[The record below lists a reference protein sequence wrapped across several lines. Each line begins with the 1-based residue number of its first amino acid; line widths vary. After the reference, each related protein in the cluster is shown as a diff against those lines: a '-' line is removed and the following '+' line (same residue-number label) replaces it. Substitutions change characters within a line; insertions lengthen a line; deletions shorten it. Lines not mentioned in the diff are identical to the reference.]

1 MKAEPGHRGRRGVHP
16 LVAAARG
23 AGQRRFPCYGLA
35 PQSAPAMSDLQDQM
49 KQAVAAAAVEQ
60 IQDGMVLGLGSG
72 STAALMIQGLGERL
86 RRGELR
92 DIVGVTTS
100 FQGEVLAAELGIPL
114 QSLNAVDRIDL
125 AIDGA
130 DEVDPSFQLIKGGGA
145 CHVQEKLV
153 AVRAKR
159 FVVVVDSTK
168 LVDTLNLGFKLPVE
182 VLPGAWRQ
190 VKDQLGEMGAD
201 AQLRMAVRKAGPVVT
216 DQGNLVLDVT
226 FAGGISDPE
235 ALEKAINNLPGVLEN
250 GLFVNL
256 TDQVLVGEIVDGVPG
271 VRDLAK
277 R

>member
-1 MKAEPGHRGRRGVHP
+1 MA
-16 LVAAARG
+16 
-23 AGQRRFPCYGLA
+23 
-35 PQSAPAMSDLQDQM
+35 DLQDRM

-60 IQDGMVLGLGSG
+60 IRDGMVVGLGSG
-72 STAALMIQGLGERL
+72 STAALMIQGLGAKL
-86 RRGELR
+86 QRGELK

-114 QSLNAVDRIDL
+114 RSLNAIERIDL

-153 AVRAKR
+153 ARRAER

-168 LVDTLNLGFKLPVE
+168 LVDTLNLGFLLPVE
-182 VLPGAWRQ
+182 VLPGASRQ
-190 VKDQLGEMGAD
+190 VQGQLAAMGAE

-216 DQGNLVLDVT
+216 DQGNLVLDAK
-226 FAGGISDPE
+226 FAGGITDPE
-235 ALEKAINNLPGVLEN
+235 GLEKEINNLPGVLEN
-250 GLFVNL
+250 GLFVNI
-256 TDQVLVGEIVDGVPG
+256 TDQVLVGEIVEGVPG
-271 VRDLAK
+271 VRDMVK

>member
-1 MKAEPGHRGRRGVHP
+1 
-16 LVAAARG
+16 
-23 AGQRRFPCYGLA
+23 
-35 PQSAPAMSDLQDQM
+35 MSDLQDRM
-49 KQAVAAAAVEQ
+49 KQAVAEAAVEQ
-60 IQDGMVLGLGSG
+60 IRDGMVLGLGSG
-72 STAALMIQGLGERL
+72 STAALMIQALGAKL
-86 RRGELR
+86 RRGELN

-114 QSLNAVDRIDL
+114 KSLNAIDRIDL

-153 AVRAKR
+153 ARRADR

-168 LVDTLNLGFKLPVE
+168 LVDTLNLGFLLPVE

-190 VKDQLGEMGAD
+190 VQGQLKEMGAD

-216 DQGNLVLDVT
+216 DQGNVVLDAK
-226 FAGGISDPE
+226 FAGGITNPA
-235 ALEKAINNLPGVLEN
+235 ALEKEINNLPGVLEN
-250 GLFVNL
+250 GLFVDI